1 MKRVLTGL
9 LASIML
15 VSAFPV
21 YSFAAE
27 GDVEINETN
36 FPDESVRYVVKK
48 ADKDKN
54 NVLSQEEIAAVT
66 ELKFSSYPAPLADMT
81 GLEQFTNVE
90 TLSIS
95 SSSMT
100 EMDCSIFPKLT
111 TLKCGSNSSVK
122 KLDVSKNTELVTLDC
137 SGDKIEALDLSSN
150 TKLETAKVNSNN
162 LSVLTLGDNTNLKE
176 LNCYNNK
183 LTELNVSGCTAL
195 EKLTCSNNMLV
206 NLDLTNNTEL
216 KELYVNNNRT
226 LKSLDITKCTKLTKI
241 DTRYT
246 EAMKELDLRNNSALE
261 NVSASYGGLVNVYLG
276 NSYPNLKNLS
286 LDTNAIVEVDLSGV
300 TNTGYIN
307 LRDNALTSLDVSGC
321 LESANIQTT
330 GNQYDIEVDETRT
343 FDLST
348 LPGKF
353 DVNKAS
359 GWTGGTVS
367 GNILTVDEG
376 AEKVTYNYDAGRNL
390 SVNFT
395 LNVKEKTFALGD
407 VNMDGKINVD
417 DSTAIQ
423 YYLVG
428 KPIEGTFN
436 LELADFNGDE
446 KIDISDATCIQL
458 ELAKN
463 V

>member
-1 MKRVLTGL
+1 MKRILTGL

-15 VSAFPV
+15 VSSFPV
-21 YSFAAE
+21 YSFAAD

-54 NVLSQEEIAAVT
+54 SVLSKEEIAAVT
-66 ELKFSSYPAPLADMT
+66 SMSFSSYPAPLADMT
-81 GLEQFTNVE
+81 GLEHFTNVE

-95 SSSMT
+95 STSMA
-100 EMDCSIFPKLT
+100 EIDCSIFPKLT
-111 TLKCGSNSSVK
+111 TLKCGSNSSIK
-122 KLDVSKNTELVTLDC
+122 KLDISKNTELVTLDC
-137 SGDKIEALDLSSN
+137 SGDKIEALDLSNN

-183 LTELNVSGCTAL
+183 LTELNVSNCTAL
-195 EKLTCSNNMLV
+195 ENLTCSDNMLV

-216 KELYVNNNRT
+216 KELYVNNNYT
-226 LKSLDITKCTKLTKI
+226 LESLNVTKCTKLTHI
-241 DTRYT
+241 DTSYT
-246 EAMKELDLRNNSALE
+246 KAMKELDLRNNSALE
-261 NVSASYGGLVNVYLG
+261 DISASYGGLVNVYLG

-300 TNTGYIN
+300 TNTGFIN

-353 DVNKAS
+353 DVTKAS

-390 SVNFT
+390 TANFT

-407 VNMDGKINVD
+407 VNMDGIINVD